1 MCTTC
6 GCGNGAKLAP
16 FGGASAKLAPFE
28 SHNIKL
34 EKRIL
39 AANDD
44 YAARVKS
51 RLKSVNASTFN
62 LLSSPGAGK
71 TTLLEETLKVLR
83 DKRPLAVIE
92 GDQHTDQDA
101 MRIRATGAHAVQI
114 NTGKVCH
121 LEASMVFDAL
131 DDVELPQNGMLFI
144 ENVGNLICPADF
156 DLGEDKKIVL
166 FSVTEG
172 EDKPI
177 KYPHIFHAADLVVI
191 SKIDLLPHLRFDLDQ
206 AMGYVRQVNPVA
218 DIISLSSYTPD
229 DPGFRDWLAWLEAV

>member
-6 GCGNGAKLAP
+6 GCGASSKLAP
-16 FGGASAKLAPFE
+16 FSGASLNSGTSLNSGASLKLAPVQ
-28 SHNIKL
+28 SHNIQM

-39 AANDD
+39 AENDD
-44 YAARVKS
+44 YAARVKA
-51 RLKSVNASTFN
+51 RLNGLGVSAFN

-101 MRIRATGAHAVQI
+101 KRIRATGAHAVQI

-121 LEASMVFDAL
+121 LEARMVFDAL
-131 DDVELPQNGMLFI
+131 DDIDLAKNGMLFI
-144 ENVGNLICPADF
+144 ENVGNLICPAGF
-156 DLGEDKKIVL
+156 DLGEDKKVVL

-191 SKIDLLPHLRFDLDQ
+191 SKLDLLPHLRFDLQEAVD
-206 AMGYVRQVNPVA
+206 YIRQVNPA
-218 DIISLSSYTPD
+218 AEIISLSSYT
-229 DPGFRDWLAWLEAV
+229 A

>member
-6 GCGNGAKLAP
+6 GCSSSKLAP
-16 FGGASAKLAPFE
+16 VKNQ
-28 SHNIKL
+28 NIML

-39 AANDD
+39 AVNDD
-44 YAARVKS
+44 YAAQVKAKLNGS
-51 RLKSVNASTFN
+51 NTRAIN

-71 TTLLEETLKVLR
+71 TTLLEETLKVLQGER
-83 DKRPLAVIE
+83 ALAVIE

-101 MRIRATGAHAVQI
+101 ARIRATGAQAVQI

-121 LEASMVFDAL
+121 LEAKMIVEAL
-131 DDVELPQNGMLFI
+131 EQMPPLENGLLFI

-156 DLGEDKKIVL
+156 DLGENKKVVL

-191 SKIDLLPHLRFDLDQ
+191 SKTDLLPHLRFDQ
-206 AMGYVRQVNPVA
+206 RKAEAYVRQVNPVA
-218 DIISLSSYTPD
+218 DIISLSSYD
-229 DPGFRDWLAWLEAV
+229 AANEPGFGEWLAWLSAL

>member
-16 FGGASAKLAPFE
+16 FGGVSAKLAPFE

-191 SKIDLLPHLRFDLDQ
+191 SKIDLLPHLR
-206 AMGYVRQVNPVA
+206 
-218 DIISLSSYTPD
+218 
-229 DPGFRDWLAWLEAV
+229 